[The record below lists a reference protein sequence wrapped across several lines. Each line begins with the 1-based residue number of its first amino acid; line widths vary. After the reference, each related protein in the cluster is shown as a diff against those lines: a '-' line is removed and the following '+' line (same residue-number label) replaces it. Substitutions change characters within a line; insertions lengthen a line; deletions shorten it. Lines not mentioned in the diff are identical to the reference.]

1 MNSFNHWSQPIHFC
15 DLCPKYQLA
24 HLFNKIMSNL
34 VDILC
39 ITRLPFFYAARH
51 RFIFTCKDFMNLSDF
66 IKVPLYLNLLMLWL
80 MLQISQQG
88 VNVASGHACKEWS
101 SNMYCVK
108 GGSVCSEWQY
118 HFLYILLVAVRLYK
132 NAHECIIGNGLAL
145 CFYGRLDFRIC

>member
-1 MNSFNHWSQPIHFC
+1 MIPAYPFWWLRAQ
-15 DLCPKYQLA
+15 PKYQLTYV
-24 HLFNKIMSNL
+24 FNKTMPYL
-34 VDILC
+34 VDILW
-39 ITRLPFFYAARH
+39 LPLFYAARH
-51 RFIFTCKDFMNLSDF
+51 RFIFSCKDFMNLSDF

-145 CFYGRLDFRIC
+145 CFYGRLDSRIC